1 LPQFPL
7 PLRPVLCLCIVAFG
21 FQQTRAEDPYDLPPI
36 NYSAS
41 TPNNPITRLQQNID
55 SGRVRLKSTPSHG
68 YLPSV
73 LKALKIP
80 QSSQCLVF
88 SKTSL
93 QLRRISPQYPR
104 SIYFNDES
112 YIGWTQYGVVVE
124 VSVADPVLGT
134 VFYSLAQKE
143 TEKPQFVR
151 RTHDCLSCHGSTMTR
166 NMPGH
171 LVRSVFP
178 DARGHPILKAGSLIT
193 TQNSRFNERWGGWYV
208 SGTHGRARHM
218 GNAIARPTEQGAVID
233 STSGNNVT
241 DLSIIFDT
249 SPYLTPHSDIV
260 ALLLLQHQTEM
271 HNLITSANIEVRR
284 ALYRQENLNAALGRP
299 RERRTPHTQKIID
312 SHGERLL
319 RYMLF
324 ADEQEL
330 LAPVRGTSRF
340 ADEFRQRGPRD
351 SLGRSLRDFDL
362 KERIFKF
369 PCSYLI
375 YSDSFDQ
382 LPELVRD
389 YVYRRLHDI
398 LTLAIVD
405 KFDDLTRAQRK
416 AIYQIL
422 LDTKKGLPA
431 YWKKN

>member
-1 LPQFPL
+1 
-7 PLRPVLCLCIVAFG
+7 
-21 FQQTRAEDPYDLPPI
+21 
-36 NYSAS
+36 
-41 TPNNPITRLQQNID
+41 
-55 SGRVRLKSTPSHG
+55 
-68 YLPSV
+68 
-73 LKALKIP
+73 
-80 QSSQCLVF
+80 
-88 SKTSL
+88 
-93 QLRRISPQYPR
+93 
-104 SIYFNDES
+104 
-112 YIGWTQYGVVVE
+112 
-124 VSVADPVLGT
+124 
-134 VFYSLAQKE
+134 
-143 TEKPQFVR
+143 
-151 RTHDCLSCHGSTMTR
+151 
-166 NMPGH
+166 
-171 LVRSVFP
+171 
-178 DARGHPILKAGSLIT
+178 
-193 TQNSRFNERWGGWYV
+193 
-208 SGTHGRARHM
+208 
-218 GNAIARPTEQGAVID
+218 
-233 STSGNNVT
+233 
-241 DLSIIFDT
+241 
-249 SPYLTPHSDIV
+249 
-260 ALLLLQHQTEM
+260 M